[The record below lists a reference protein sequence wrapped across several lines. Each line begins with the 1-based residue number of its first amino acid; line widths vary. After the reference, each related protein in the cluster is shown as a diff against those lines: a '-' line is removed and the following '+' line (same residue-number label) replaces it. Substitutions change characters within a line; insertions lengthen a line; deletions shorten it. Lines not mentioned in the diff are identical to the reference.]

1 MNLTSTI
8 IPPEAVVVLAKR
20 LGFVPTASYD
30 HLQSRI
36 DVNSAM
42 AKLCSGTKK
51 FYRDRNKVVDNIYE
65 STDDLEDDDD
75 DDDCVLPDFLRL
87 KKPWVA
93 QDCGDP
99 VVDDVKDNLMALI
112 DLNKPKTLKANLSG
126 LERRGLTWIQ
136 EEVRKLTC
144 KKRNLA

>member
-1 MNLTSTI
+1 MMKI
-8 IPPEAVVVLAKR
+8 
-20 LGFVPTASYD
+20 
-30 HLQSRI
+30 
-36 DVNSAM
+36 
-42 AKLCSGTKK
+42 
-51 FYRDRNKVVDNIYE
+51 
-65 STDDLEDDDD
+65 
-75 DDDCVLPDFLRL
+75 DCVLPDFLRL

-136 EEVRKLTC
+136 EEVRKGKLQFVKADKGGALCIIDRSIMRQWEAEKLNNCEVFECLGEKDPTEDMYAQLLNIW
-144 KKRNLA
+144 R